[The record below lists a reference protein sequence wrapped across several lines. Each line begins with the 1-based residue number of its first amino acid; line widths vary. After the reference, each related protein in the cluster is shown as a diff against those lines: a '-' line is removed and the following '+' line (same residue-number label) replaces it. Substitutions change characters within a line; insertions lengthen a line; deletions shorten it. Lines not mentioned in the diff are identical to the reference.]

1 MLAAFG
7 SNSITTTGNV
17 SVGNIIGNGQ
27 ALTGLAGANVTGEVS
42 FAATANSVAGANVSG
57 TVANATFATSAG
69 TATSATSATSATTAG
84 TVTTSAQPNIT
95 SVGTLTSLTV
105 TGNVS
110 AGNVSGAGGVFTYVS
125 GDGANLTSIA
135 GANVTG
141 TFATSAGSA
150 TSATTAGTVTTAAQ
164 PNITSVGTL
173 SSLAVTGNV
182 SGGNVSVSGFHIR
195 SVATSIIAAGTTQG
209 TATALTKEINVVAT
223 VSASQGVRL
232 PTAVA
237 GMVITITN
245 TSGTEV
251 LVYPAT
257 GGRINTLSTNIAYG
271 VAPGATIQFIAP
283 STTQWYTVG
292 ASYA

>member
-1 MLAAFG
+1 M
-7 SNSITTTGNV
+7 
-17 SVGNIIGNGQ
+17 
-27 ALTGLAGANVTGEVS
+27 
-42 FAATANSVAGANVSG
+42 
-57 TVANATFATSAG
+57 
-69 TATSATSATSATTAG
+69 
-84 TVTTSAQPNIT
+84 
-95 SVGTLTSLTV
+95 
-105 TGNVS
+105 S

-141 TFATSAGSA
+141 EVSNAATANAVAGANVSGEVGFAAVANSVAGANVSG
-150 TSATTAGTVTTAAQ
+150 TVSSATTAGTVTTAAQ
-164 PNITSVGTL
+164 SNITSVGTL
-173 SSLAVTGNV
+173 TSLSVTGNV

-195 SVATSIIAAGTTQG
+195 SVATGISAAGTTQG

-245 TSGTEV
+245 TSGTEL

-257 GGRINTLSTNIAYG
+257 GGKINTLGTNISYG
-271 VAPGATIQFIAP
+271 VGAGATIQFITP
-283 STTQWYTVG
+283 TTTQWYTVG